1 MQKSYHFLLSALLII
16 LLASWGGTGH
26 YIISLG
32 ASHSFN
38 AEMNQ
43 FMDWANYLAGHA
55 ADADNRKSLDPTEA
69 PKHYI
74 DIDNYTEFNSNQTM
88 PFTMADAVKR
98 YGYNFVIDNGTLPW
112 ATKAT
117 YDSLVVSLRNKR
129 IDKAKQFAADLGHY
143 VADGHM
149 PLHITKN
156 YNGQLT
162 GNTGIHSRY
171 ESTMINAHADEF
183 YNLEPRSIEYIAN
196 VQQYI
201 FNYIYF
207 SYQFVD
213 SILQAD
219 NYAKS
224 INSNYSSTAYKD
236 ALWEKTYGFTKM
248 LFSSASQR
256 LAELIYSAWIDAG
269 RPSVST
275 SIEVEKNS
283 ISKMRI
289 YPNPTVGILN
299 VEFYAS
305 SEISRLEIYDFS
317 GFLRESAFLGSNPN
331 SIQIYTNSF
340 NLNDGIYLFRVTS
353 GNTSQTQKVVFQKN
367 N

>member
-1 MQKSYHFLLSALLII
+1 MQKLYHFLLSALLVI

-26 YIISLG
+26 YIISLA
-32 ASHSFN
+32 ASNSFN
-38 AEMNQ
+38 DEMNQ
-43 FMDWANYLAGHA
+43 FMGWANYLAGHA
-55 ADADNRKSLDPTEA
+55 SDADNRKSSDPAEA

-88 PFTMADAVKR
+88 PFTMADAINR
-98 YGYNFVIDNGTLPW
+98 YGYSFVIDNGTLPW
-112 ATKAT
+112 ATKTT
-117 YDSLVVSLRNKR
+117 YDSLVVSLRTNR

-183 YNLEPRSIEYIAN
+183 YNLELRSIEYITN

-201 FNYIYF
+201 FEYIYF
-207 SYQFVD
+207 NYQFVD

-224 INSNYSSTAYKD
+224 VNPDYSSTAYKD
-236 ALWEKTYGFTKM
+236 ALWEKTNGFTRK
-248 LFSSASQR
+248 LFSNASQR

-275 SIEVEKNS
+275 GIEAEKNR
-283 ISKMRI
+283 IHGMKI
-289 YPNPTVGILN
+289 YPNPTVGNLN

-305 SEISRLEIYDFS
+305 SESSRLDIYDVS
-317 GFLRESAFLGSNPN
+317 GFLIESTFLKSNPN
-331 SIQIYTNSF
+331 SVQIYANSIY
-340 NLNDGIYLFRVTS
+340 LNDGIYLFRVTS
-353 GNTSQTQKVVFQKN
+353 GNSSQTQKVVIQKK
-367 N
+367 